1 MLAVMMA
8 SRTLSQVSAIDYT
21 SVDMKHKGYRPDIDV
36 MTVAR
41 LDNLRQTLS
50 SQVEGKSAQLQQ
62 TGDEHAA
69 NSV

>member
-1 MLAVMMA
+1 MLAVIMA
-8 SRTLSQVSAIDYT
+8 SRTLSQASAIDYT
-21 SVDMKHKGYRPDIDV
+21 SVDMKYKGYRPDIDV

-50 SQVEGKSAQLQQ
+50 SQVEGRSAQLQQ